1 MLDLDPR
8 VHFHEVEAL
17 RCGIENALDRA
28 GASIVHVLAQ
38 ADRRLADLR
47 AQRRAQY
54 RRRTLLDKLLIPTLR
69 GTVPLAQMQDIVP
82 IAQHLDLDVPDIGQ
96 EFFQIHGAIAE
107 RNGGFAQASRNAFSI
122 IDGSLTTRIPRPP
135 PPADAFNSTG

>member
-38 ADRRLADLR
+38 ADRRLADR

-107 RNGGFAQASRNAFSI
+107 RNGGFARGFEKRLL
-122 IDGSLTTRIPRPP
+122 DHRRIVDNPHSRPP